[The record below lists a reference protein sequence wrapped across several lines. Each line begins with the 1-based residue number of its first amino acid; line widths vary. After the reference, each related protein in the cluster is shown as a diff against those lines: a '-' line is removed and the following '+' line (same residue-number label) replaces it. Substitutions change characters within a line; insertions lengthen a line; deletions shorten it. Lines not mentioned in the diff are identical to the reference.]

1 MVNNFINKSKV
12 ILLVA
17 LRTIITVYRI
27 SPMFLIA
34 ILVCTISKGGAPL
47 LFIYLTEKTIS
58 ALISDLNNS
67 TLTITPF
74 FFIFMQFIYY
84 IALEILNYLDKIISL
99 RLSQKLEYYFNNEV
113 FFICANS
120 PLIYYDDVNY
130 YNSLERSTLGIGK
143 NSFSYLQQILSFL
156 QSIIT
161 FVSFIIALYS
171 IHWSISFFLFFTVS
185 ILIWVNIYTSKSNY
199 DQFILQILSKRK
211 IEYIESL
218 FKSKE
223 AAKEFRIF
231 NHAPYMIKKWKETF
245 WDVSNQQYK
254 LEKTNNKKVLWV
266 DFLQLSLNYLFL
278 GLIGFYALTKKITIS
293 KFVALSQILSSSI
306 NISYQIAS
314 ALGRLFRESLS
325 INDYYEF
332 KTQIPTEKTT
342 SSVDAKI
349 KEFKS
354 LEVRNISFSYP
365 NHNHLVLDNISF
377 NINPGDKVAIVGR
390 NGSGKSTLVKCMTG
404 LYLPTG
410 GAVLLND
417 IPITK
422 EIRGEMFSTV
432 FQDFLKYE
440 MSILE
445 NITLDKEENPEI
457 ISRFMKVMQSSS
469 SNQLLDKYN
478 LTYSDNIGATLFGR
492 ELSGGEW
499 QKIALSR
506 ALFKESPIIILDEPT
521 AALDPVS
528 ETRIIEQFLDIS
540 KGKTSI
546 FVTHRL
552 GSCIN
557 ADVILVLKDG
567 KLIEQGT
574 HDELMLLNGEYK
586 ELFHMQSKW
595 YKEKVNI

>member
-1 MVNNFINKSKV
+1 MFGDFIHKSKI
-12 ILLVA
+12 ILVVT
-17 LRTIITVYRI
+17 LRTIITVYRVSFI
-27 SPMFLIA
+27 FLIF
-34 ILVCTISKGGAPL
+34 ILVCTVLKGGAPL

-84 IALEILNYLDKIISL
+84 IVLEILNYLDKIISF
-99 RLSQKLEYYFNNEV
+99 RLSQKLEYYFKNEI

-120 PLIYYDDVNY
+120 PLIYYDDINY
-130 YNSLERSTLGIGK
+130 YNSLERATLDIGK
-143 NSFSYLQQILSFL
+143 TSFSYLQQILSFF

-161 FVSFIIALYS
+161 FLSFIIALYA
-171 IHWSISFFLFFTVS
+171 IHWSISFFLFFIVS
-185 ILIWVNIYTSKSNY
+185 ILIWINIYTSKSNY

-245 WDVSNQQYK
+245 WNVSNQQYK

-266 DFLQLSLNYLFL
+266 DFLQLSLNCIFL
-278 GLIGFYALTKKITIS
+278 SLIGFYALTKKITIS
-293 KFVALSQILSSSI
+293 KFVALSQILSNSI
-306 NISYQIAS
+306 NISYQMAS
-314 ALGRLFRESLS
+314 ALGRLFRDSLS

-332 KTQIPTEKTT
+332 KTQIPTEKMI

-404 LYLPTG
+404 LYLPTVG
-410 GAVLLND
+410 TVLLND

-422 EIRGEMFSTV
+422 EIRGKMFSTV

-457 ISRFMKVMQSSS
+457 ISRLMKVMQSSS

-506 ALFKESPIIILDEPT
+506 ALFKDSPIIILDEPT
-521 AALDPVS
+521 AALDPIS

-540 KGKTSI
+540 IGKTSI

-557 ADVILVLKDG
+557 ADAILVLKDG

>member
-17 LRTIITVYRI
+17 LRTIITVYKI
-27 SPMFLIA
+27 SPMFLIF
-34 ILVCTISKGGAPL
+34 ILVCTILKGGAPL

-120 PLIYYDDVNY
+120 PLIYYDDINY
-130 YNSLERSTLGIGK
+130 YNSLGRSTLGIGK
-143 NSFSYLQQILSFL
+143 TSFSYLQQILSFL

-231 NHAPYMIKKWKETF
+231 NHAPYIIKKWKETF

-254 LEKTNNKKVLWV
+254 LEKTNNKKVLCV

-314 ALGRLFRESLS
+314 ALGRLFRDSLS

-332 KTQIPTEKTT
+332 KKQIPTEKMT
-342 SSVDAKI
+342 SSVDAKV

-417 IPITK
+417 SPITK

-457 ISRFMKVMQSSS
+457 ISRLMKVMQSSS

-506 ALFKESPIIILDEPT
+506 ALFKDSPIIILDEPT

>member
-17 LRTIITVYRI
+17 LRTIITVYRV
-27 SPMFLIA
+27 SPIFLIS

-332 KTQIPTEKTT
+332 KTQIPTEKMT

-417 IPITK
+417 SPITK

-457 ISRFMKVMQSSS
+457 ISRLMKVMQSSS

-506 ALFKESPIIILDEPT
+506 ALFKDSPIIILDEPT

-595 YKEKVNI
+595 YKEKVII

>member
-27 SPMFLIA
+27 SPIFLIS

-332 KTQIPTEKTT
+332 KTQIPTEKMT

-457 ISRFMKVMQSSS
+457 ISRLMKVMQSSS

-499 QKIALSR
+499 QKISLSR
-506 ALFKESPIIILDEPT
+506 ALFKDSPIIILDEPT

-540 KGKTSI
+540 KEKTSI

>member
-27 SPMFLIA
+27 SPMFLIS
-34 ILVCTISKGGAPL
+34 ILGCTISKGGAPL

-332 KTQIPTEKTT
+332 KTQIPTEKMT
-342 SSVDAKI
+342 SSVDARI

-417 IPITK
+417 SPITK

-457 ISRFMKVMQSSS
+457 ISRLMKVMQSSS

-506 ALFKESPIIILDEPT
+506 ALFKDSPIIILDEPT

-574 HDELMLLNGEYK
+574 HDELILLNGEYK

>member
-27 SPMFLIA
+27 SPMFLIS

-266 DFLQLSLNYLFL
+266 DFLQLFLNYLFL
-278 GLIGFYALTKKITIS
+278 SLIGFYALTKKITIS
-293 KFVALSQILSSSI
+293 KFVALSQILSNSI

-314 ALGRLFRESLS
+314 TLGRLFRDSLS

-332 KTQIPTEKTT
+332 KTQIPTEKMT
-342 SSVDAKI
+342 SSVDTKI

-422 EIRGEMFSTV
+422 EIRGGMFSTV

-457 ISRFMKVMQSSS
+457 ISRLMKVMQSSS

-506 ALFKESPIIILDEPT
+506 ALFKDSPIIILDEPT

-540 KGKTSI
+540 KAKTSI

>member
-27 SPMFLIA
+27 SPMFLIS
-34 ILVCTISKGGAPL
+34 ILVCTILKGGAPL

-332 KTQIPTEKTT
+332 KTQIPTEKMT

-417 IPITK
+417 SPITK

-457 ISRFMKVMQSSS
+457 ISRLMKVMQSSS

-506 ALFKESPIIILDEPT
+506 ALFKDSPIIILDEPT

>member
-27 SPMFLIA
+27 SPMFLIS
-34 ILVCTISKGGAPL
+34 ILVCTILKGGAPL

-332 KTQIPTEKTT
+332 KTQIPTEKMT

-417 IPITK
+417 SPITK

-457 ISRFMKVMQSSS
+457 ISRLMKVMQSSS

-506 ALFKESPIIILDEPT
+506 ALFKDSPIIILDEPT

-586 ELFHMQSKW
+586 ELFHMQSKC

>member
-17 LRTIITVYRI
+17 LRTIITVYRV
-27 SPMFLIA
+27 SPMFLIS

-332 KTQIPTEKTT
+332 KTQIPTEKMN

-417 IPITK
+417 SPITK
-422 EIRGEMFSTV
+422 EIRGGMFSTV

-457 ISRFMKVMQSSS
+457 ISRLMKVMQSSS

-506 ALFKESPIIILDEPT
+506 ALFKDSPIIILDEPT